1 MRPIDLPVTGATSLV
16 SNKQIPTNCGRGRAS
31 FGYPVTM
38 KPTLLLLCAL
48 FSARIALAVPTPIAG
63 TVRDGSKGGAPLPNA
78 DVQLIRPGDKGAKKV
93 LATTRTDATGRFVFP
108 AQEWGADE
116 LLMANVPHQG
126 YDYAAVAYDGGDKLK
141 AVGMTVMPGKVDVAT
156 YDTTTKSVPLQFQV
170 HHLAIK
176 STETGLNVIE
186 RIVVVNP
193 TDKTFLGIGPRKIS
207 VLLNVPK
214 GAKDVALD
222 PKITD
227 ATLVKTSNGYGIE
240 RPITPDAYGARNAI
254 IFSYNMD
261 WPSKLPWA
269 KKIDLS
275 REIAYPTQFFFV
287 ARLPDDKNLE
297 VQAPLL
303 GKATDADLPIDG
315 KTETRVVNS
324 IGAPQMPGM
333 PGGEKNDPVLAAGSR
348 MPVII
353 ERPVNPLFW
362 AFAAMTVGLIV
373 FLPVAMIKPRRDK
386 SAAVNAKS
394 AEPQAGKRVK
404 LPNSVAASTEAP
416 NAVMIN
422 GIDLALTPQAQTLIA
437 QIAQLDDEHEAG
449 RIENEDY
456 QARRAAWKAQLMDK
470 LNG

>member
-1 MRPIDLPVTGATSLV
+1 
-16 SNKQIPTNCGRGRAS
+16 
-31 FGYPVTM
+31 M
-38 KPTLLLLCAL
+38 KTPLLFLAALC
-48 FSARIALAVPTPIAG
+48 SAQLALAAPTPISG
-63 TVRDGSKGGAPLPNA
+63 VVRDGSTDNAPLPNA
-78 DVQLIRPGDKGAKKV
+78 AVQLIRPGDNGAKKV
-93 LATTRTDATGRFVFP
+93 LQTTRTDATGRFTFP

-126 YDYAAVAYDGGDKLK
+126 YDYAAVAYDGGNKLK
-141 AVGMTVMPGKVDVAT
+141 AVGMNVNPLQVDVSA
-156 YDTTTKSVPLQFQV
+156 YDTTTKDVKLQFQV

-186 RIVVVNP
+186 RIVVINP
-193 TDKTFLGIGPRKIS
+193 SEKTFLGIGPRKIS

-214 GAKDVALD
+214 NAKDVKLD

-227 ATLVKTSNGYGIE
+227 AKLVKTSNGYGIE
-240 RPITPDAYGARNAI
+240 RPITPQAYGARNAI

-261 WPSKLPWA
+261 WPSPLPWA

-297 VQAPLL
+297 VEAPLL

-324 IGAPQMPGM
+324 IGAPMMPGM
-333 PGGEKNDPVLAAGSR
+333 PGGEKNDPVLNAGAKMS
-348 MPVII
+348 VVI

-362 AFAAMTVGLIV
+362 AFTAMTALLIV
-373 FLPVAMIKPRRDK
+373 FLPVAMIKPRRH
-386 SAAVNAKS
+386 KS
-394 AEPQAGKRVK
+394 AERMEDKRVK
-404 LPNSVAASTEAP
+404 LPASAPTTANGLGTPANGAVLDGPIVASGPGREVGAA
-416 NAVMIN
+416 
-422 GIDLALTPQAQTLIA
+422 DLTLTPQAQTLIA

-449 RIENEDY
+449 RIESEEY
-456 QARRAAWKAQLMDK
+456 QARRAAWKAQLIEK
-470 LNG
+470 LNV

>member
-1 MRPIDLPVTGATSLV
+1 MLL
-16 SNKQIPTNCGRGRAS
+16 
-31 FGYPVTM
+31 VTM
-38 KPTLLLLCAL
+38 KPTFLFLAALC
-48 FSARIALAVPTPIAG
+48 SASLALAAPTPIAG
-63 TVRDGSKGGAPLPNA
+63 TVRDGTAGNRPLPNA
-78 DVQLIRPGDKGAKKV
+78 TVQLIRPGDKGAKKV
-93 LATTRTDATGRFVFP
+93 LETVRTDAAGRFVFP
-108 AQEWGADE
+108 AQGWGNDD

-126 YDYAAVAYDGGDKLK
+126 YDYAAVAYDGGNKLK
-141 AVGMTVMPGKVDVAT
+141 AVGMTVNPAQVDVST
-156 YDTTTKSVPLQFQV
+156 YDTTTKGVPLQFQV

-186 RIVVVNP
+186 RIVVINP
-193 TDKTFLGIGPRKIS
+193 SEKTFLGIGPRKIS

-227 ATLVKTSNGYGIE
+227 AKLIKTTSGYGIE
-240 RPITPDAYGARNAI
+240 RPITPQAYGARNAI

-275 REIAYPTQFFFV
+275 RELNYPTQFFFV

-297 VQAPLL
+297 VDAPLL

-333 PGGEKNDPVLAAGSR
+333 PGGDKNDPVLSAGAN
-348 MPVII
+348 MHVVIA
-353 ERPVNPLFW
+353 RPVNPLFW
-362 AFAAMTVGLIV
+362 AFSAMVIGLIV
-373 FLPVAMIKPRRDK
+373 FLPIAMIKPRRDK
-386 SAAVNAKS
+386 SAAVQAKS
-394 AEPQAGKRVK
+394 AEPRAGQGVK
-404 LPNSVAASTEAP
+404 LPASVATSPTLAQ
-416 NAVMIN
+416 N
-422 GIDLALTPQAQTLIA
+422 GVSSADNGADLALTPQAQALIA

-449 RIENEDY
+449 RIEAEDY
-456 QARRAAWKAQLMDK
+456 QARRAAWKAQLIDK